1 MKPDGT
7 PVSRIDR
14 IEPLLVDRCLL
25 VRVYTSDGL
34 VGTGEAGLWAHHR
47 LVLEAI
53 NDLADYFVGKDAGLI
68 EHHFQAVTRDAHFP
82 GPILFAALSAID
94 IALWDILGQ
103 SVGKPVHA
111 LLGGA
116 CRSRVRVFAAVTG
129 DTVAEHVAQA
139 EAAVAAGYT
148 SIRTMPFLRDWEK
161 ETPTAYIGTAVEIT
175 AAVRQAIGYSIDLGV
190 EIHRNLLPD
199 EAIILA
205 RELEPL
211 RLLYY
216 EDPVAPESLPALEYV
231 ARHVDIPIAFGERSY
246 ALPQFKDLIDTGA
259 VSMIRPDL
267 SLAGGFTQCRKIA
280 AYAEASFV
288 GVFPH
293 LMGSPVNV
301 AAFVQFAASIPN
313 YAVMESG
320 SSFLDEIVDLP
331 LSVEAGHLAVPD
343 RPGIGVSL
351 REEALA
357 RFPYRPHRIG
367 ASTRADGSVAH

>member
-1 MKPDGT
+1 MK
-7 PVSRIDR
+7 IDR
-14 IEPLLVDRCLL
+14 ITPLLVDRCLL
-25 VRVYTSDGL
+25 VQVHTSDGI

-53 NDLADYFVGKDAGLI
+53 NDLEEYFRGKDAGRI

-82 GPILFAALSAID
+82 GPVLFAALSAID

-116 CRSRVRVFAAVTG
+116 CRERVKVFAAITG
-129 DTVAEHVAQA
+129 DTVAEHA
-139 EAAVAAGYT
+139 ERARAAVEAGYL
-148 SIRTMPFLRDWEK
+148 SVRTMPFLPDWEK
-161 ETPTAYIGTAVEIT
+161 QTPTAYIGAAAEIV
-175 AAVRQAIGYSIDLGV
+175 AAVREAIGYGVDLGV
-190 EIHRNLLPD
+190 EIHRNLSPD
-199 EAIILA
+199 EAIVLA

-231 ARHVDIPIAFGERSY
+231 ARHVDIPIAFGERSHS
-246 ALPQFKDLIDTGA
+246 LSQFKDLVDTRTVA
-259 VSMIRPDL
+259 MIRPDL

-288 GVFPH
+288 NVFPH

-301 AAFVQFAASIPN
+301 AAFAQFAASIPN
-313 YAVMESG
+313 YALMESG
-320 SSFLDEIVDLP
+320 SSFLDEIVDAP
-331 LSVEAGHLAVPD
+331 LKVEAGHLTVSD
-343 RPGIGVSL
+343 RPGLGVRL
-351 REEALA
+351 REEVLG
-357 RFPYRPHRIG
+357 RYPYRPHRIG
-367 ASTRADGSVAH
+367 SATRSDGSVAH